1 MIVAVCSLSG
11 APGVTTLA
19 TALTA
24 VWPTG
29 PLTVPVLVEADVSGG
44 DLAAWHRVTGRPGAV
59 ALAASTRTSA
69 GLASVSDDNGDTRPL
84 LRHSTELPGGLRAL
98 LAPPTAHEAAAV
110 VSALAQRPQALAG
123 GLTVLDVGRVMPATA
138 GAHLLT
144 VADAVVVAVSG
155 RDAAQIHR
163 VARCRD
169 VFDALADQGV
179 QVGLAVQAS
188 RFARSQIQDATGY
201 PVWAMVPDDAT
212 GAAYLRGE
220 GADPRTWREHLSA
233 WSHTRQ
239 DPEAVEW
246 MPLLATAR
254 QMADRIEDQVTS
266 TSTVRSYLRGGRAA

>member
-29 PLTVPVLVEADVSGG
+29 PLTVPVMVETDVSGG
-44 DLAAWHRVTGRPGAV
+44 DLAAWHRLTGRPGAV
-59 ALAASTRTSA
+59 ALAASTRTAA
-69 GLASVSDDNGDTRPL
+69 GLAAVSEDSGDTRPL
-84 LRHSTELPGGLRAL
+84 IRHATELPGGLRVL

-110 VSALAQRPQALAG
+110 VTALAQRPQVLAG
-123 GLTVLDVGRVMPATA
+123 GLAVLDVGRVMPGTA

-144 VADAVVVAVSG
+144 VADAVVLAVSG

-169 VFDALADQGV
+169 VLDALTDQGV

-188 RFARSQIQDATGY
+188 RFPESQIEEATGY
-201 PVWAMVPDDAT
+201 PVWGMVPEDTT
-212 GAAYLRGE
+212 GAAFLRGE

-254 QMADRIEDQVTS
+254 RMADHIDDQVADTA
-266 TSTVRSYLRGGRAA
+266 TVRSYLRGARAA

>member
-59 ALAASTRTSA
+59 ALAASTRATA
-69 GLASVSDDNGDTRPL
+69 GLAAVSSDSGDTRPL
-84 LRHSTELPGGLRAL
+84 LRHATELPGGLRVL

-110 VSALAQRPQALAG
+110 VTALAQRPQVLAG
-123 GLTVLDVGRVMPATA
+123 GLTVLDVGRVMPGTA

-144 VADAVVVAVSG
+144 MADAVVLAVSG

-163 VARCRD
+163 VSCCRD
-169 VFDALADQGV
+169 VLDALTDQGI
-179 QVGLAVQAS
+179 QVGVAVQAS
-188 RFARSQIQDATGY
+188 RFAKSQIEDATGY
-201 PVWAMVPDDAT
+201 PVWEMIPDDAT
-212 GAAYLRGE
+212 GAAFLRGE

-239 DPEAVEW
+239 DPEGVEW

-254 QMADRIEDQVTS
+254 RMADHVDDQLAS
-266 TSTVRSYLRGGRAA
+266 TSTVRSYLRGERAA